1 MTNPVEIT
9 APEGLPF
16 VDVVREFEAPAALV
30 WRAWTEPELVSRWL
44 GPRGYE
50 MDIEQWSLV
59 TGGRYRYVHRDP
71 EGAEYIFNGV
81 VHLADPGRVL
91 IQTFEWEGAPQIVSI
106 DTLRFQDLGDGRSRA
121 VGHSVFP
128 SVQARDG
135 MITSGMER
143 GLTEGYRQL
152 DEVLAGLT

>member
-1 MTNPVEIT
+1 MTDPVQIT
-9 APEGLPF
+9 APDGLPF

-30 WRAWTEPELVSRWL
+30 WRAWTEPELVLRWL
-44 GPRGYE
+44 GPRGYD
-50 MDIEQWSLV
+50 MVIEQWSLV
-59 TGGRYRYVHRDP
+59 TGGRYRYVHRDV
-71 EGAEYIFNGV
+71 EGAEYAFNGV

-106 DTLRFQDLGDGRSRA
+106 DTLRFEDLGDGRCRT

-128 SVQARDG
+128 SVAARDG
-135 MITSGMER
+135 MIASGMER
-143 GLTEGYRQL
+143 GLTEGYQQL